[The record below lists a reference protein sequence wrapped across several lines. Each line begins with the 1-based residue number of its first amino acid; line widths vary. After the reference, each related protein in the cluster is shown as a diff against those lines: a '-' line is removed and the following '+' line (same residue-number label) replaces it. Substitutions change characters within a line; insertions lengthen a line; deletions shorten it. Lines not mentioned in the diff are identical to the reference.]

1 MADEGGE
8 MTAAASDWLTPEEAA
23 AWLRIPVKTILQL
36 CRERRLPAAKNG
48 RRWRLP
54 RAGLDRL
61 LAEVADASV
70 QVRAGAGKGRA
81 VSGGRSARGPQCGE
95 IDEHL
100 VVNDRQQ
107 PRARGHD
114 VAGKAC
120 ELGRVVGQP

>member
-1 MADEGGE
+1 

-23 AWLRIPVKTILQL
+23 AWLRTPVSS
-36 CRERRLPAAKNG
+36 
-48 RRWRLP
+48 RRWRMP
-54 RAGLDRL
+54 VYRYGQERAKWR
-61 LAEVADASV
+61 
-70 QVRAGAGKGRA
+70 VRIWWQGERRDWLGRA

-120 ELGRVVGQP
+120 ELVRVVGQPLLR